1 MTVRLLCLVIAAV
14 CFAVA
19 TLWQP
24 SPSRFNLVSAGLTF
38 FVLSFIFP

>member
-1 MTVRLLCLVIAAV
+1 MTVRLLCLWIAAL

-24 SPSRFNLVSAGLTF
+24 APPRFNLVSAGLTF
-38 FVLSFIFP
+38 FVLAFIFP